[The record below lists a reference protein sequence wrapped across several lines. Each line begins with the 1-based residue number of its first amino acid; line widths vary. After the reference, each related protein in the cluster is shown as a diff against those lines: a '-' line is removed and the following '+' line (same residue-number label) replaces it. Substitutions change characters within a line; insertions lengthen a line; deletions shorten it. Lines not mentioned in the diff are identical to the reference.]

1 MTDFEM
7 LIEQVEAMPDHILT
21 DILQN
26 AVCLKNIDALI
37 ETSQDLPRVL
47 AFLMKADKEREIIL
61 SMSSMQNL
69 FLIKTNM
76 VHLQHVERFDVPIG
90 KFRRLFPFYDEFKP
104 KLERTLK
111 RFKAWYPGKYWDN
124 IELEIVSMVPYL
136 TVKLIQVSP
145 DRGPLLFN

>member
-1 MTDFEM
+1 MTDFGL

-21 DILQN
+21 EILEG

-37 ETSQDLPRVL
+37 EFSQDLPRVL
-47 AFLMKADKEREIIL
+47 EFLMKADKEREISL
-61 SMSSMQNL
+61 SMASMQNL
-69 FLIKTNM
+69 FLIKTHM
-76 VHLQHVERFDVPIG
+76 VHLQHVERFDVPMG
-90 KFRRLFPFYDEFKP
+90 KFRRFFPFYDEFKP
-104 KLERTLK
+104 KLERALK

-124 IELEIVSMVPYL
+124 IELEIISMVPVM